1 MPLIQ
6 QEYDAIIDDD
16 TKVIA
21 ENIVWEGD
29 SNSSTRKF
37 RAEVDSAEGHPIFV
51 DGWYNPSS
59 GKLSFSIIRRSA
71 GRIYGLDLGAD
82 HHNPNCEFVGEKHK
96 NYWVPGSGTKWAY
109 VPEDITE
116 TWGRPLEVWHQF
128 CAEAKLTHSGTMSQ
142 PAVQRSMML

>member
-51 DGWYNPSS
+51 DGW
-59 GKLSFSIIRRSA
+59 
-71 GRIYGLDLGAD
+71 
-82 HHNPNCEFVGEKHK
+82 
-96 NYWVPGSGTKWAY
+96 
-109 VPEDITE
+109 
-116 TWGRPLEVWHQF
+116 
-128 CAEAKLTHSGTMSQ
+128 
-142 PAVQRSMML
+142 